1 MNCGLMMR
9 NLLYIVLLLTANFAF
24 AGGTTGSEVAQILDQ
39 PEINVVGNDAEIKI
53 NFTVPVT
60 YLRSFPAGPSDT
72 VRIAFDIPDP
82 CLAEQLR
89 IQESK
94 SSPRTNT
101 ITPFTLTFPEVV
113 SVSNRGNATCR
124 ITNRKVDTNKT
135 LLVRFDTINTYKIRL
150 GDDNHSIIIKVPLL
164 NKPEAVFVEPKFTVA
179 APPEGATSKD
189 LLRAG
194 KAAMAAGEYENAT
207 QIFNRLLLL
216 PPDENS
222 QEAQE
227 LVGNARDKNGDF
239 PKAKLEYDLYLKL
252 YPDGEGAKRVAE
264 RLIAIKEGRATVAE
278 NRVSTTKKQINKIDE
293 KSVFGSLSQYYY
305 GGRTL
310 NETGSTGKKTRSTD
324 QSDLVS
330 SFDITGR
337 WRHNQYDDK
346 VVFRDAFTHKFPP
359 GDNYRDTN
367 RLNAAYWDHDDKS
380 LGYMFRLG
388 RQPGNS
394 QGVLGRFDGG
404 FLRYNISD
412 RFRVTGVTGI
422 PDNGSHS
429 PIKTH
434 RNFYGGAF
442 EFGLPTSTVSGNVY
456 AIQQNAD
463 GFTERRA
470 IGTELRYFNNT
481 TSWFGLVDY
490 DTLYH
495 EVNIALLQG
504 NWTTGNG
511 ITFNALLDHRKSP
524 ILYSESGIPT
534 VTGARSVNDLKRLLT
549 KNQILNA
556 VNDTSANADT
566 ALFGATKQITP
577 KWQLGGDVRA
587 NRTSGTNGSGIVLA
601 QKSSGTSFTYSL
613 QAIGTNTIFGDDTSV
628 INTSYIDDPHFNAQI
643 VGLTNVAT
651 FRTKWHVTSSLSLYH
666 EKRDTNTRTI
676 KFAPTIRLSYQ
687 MFDSAVLEAEL
698 GFERSYTDDYV
709 AKTRDKS
716 LRENMF
722 VGYRWDF

>member
-1 MNCGLMMR
+1 MNCGFVMR
-9 NLLYIVLLLTANFAF
+9 KLLFVVLLLAANAVFA
-24 AGGTTGSEVAQILDQ
+24 AETTGLEVAQILDQ
-39 PEINVVGNDAEIKI
+39 PEVNVVGDGAEIKI
-53 NFTVPVT
+53 NFSVPVT
-60 YLRSFPAGPSDT
+60 YLRSFPDGPSDT
-72 VRIAFDIPDP
+72 LRIAFDIPDP
-82 CLAEQLR
+82 CLAEQIR

-94 SSPRTNT
+94 SSPKTNT
-101 ITPFTLTFPEVV
+101 ITLFTLTFPEVV
-113 SVSNRGNATCR
+113 AVSNRGNAVCR
-124 ITNRKVDTNKT
+124 ITKQKVDTNKT
-135 LLVRFDTINTYKIRL
+135 LLIKFDTASAYKVRL

-164 NKPEAVFVEPKFTVA
+164 NKPQAVFIEPTFTVA

-194 KAAMAAGEYENAT
+194 KAAMTAGEYENAT

-239 PKAKLEYDLYLKL
+239 TKAKVEYELYLKL
-252 YPDGEGAKRVAE
+252 YPTGEGATRVTE
-264 RLIAIKEGRATVAE
+264 RLTAIKEGRATVAE
-278 NRVSTTKKQINKIDE
+278 NKVSATKKQINKIDE
-293 KSVFGSLSQYYY
+293 KSAFGSLSQYYY

-310 NETGSTGKKTRSTD
+310 SENGATGKKTRSTD

-330 SFDITGR
+330 SFDMTGR

-346 VVFRDAFTHKFPP
+346 VVFRNAFTHKFPP

-367 RLNAAYWDHDDKS
+367 RLSAAYWDHDDKS
-380 LGYMFRLG
+380 LGYMFRVG

-404 FLRYNISD
+404 FARYNISD
-412 RFRVTGVTGI
+412 RFRVTGVAGI

-524 ILYSESGIPT
+524 ILYAESGITT
-534 VTGARSVNDLKRLLT
+534 VTGARSVNDLQRLLT
-549 KNQILNA
+549 KSQILNA
-556 VNDTSANADT
+556 VNDTAANTDT

-601 QKSSGTSFTYSL
+601 QKSSGTSYTYTL
-613 QAIGTNTIFGDDTSV
+613 QAIGTNTIFADDTSV
-628 INTSYIDDPHFNAQI
+628 INSSYINDPHFDAQI
-643 VGLTNVAT
+643 LGLTNVAT

-666 EKRDTNTRTI
+666 EKRDTNARTV
-676 KFAPTIRLSYQ
+676 KVAPTIRISYQ
-687 MFDSAVLEAEL
+687 MFDTALLEAEL
-698 GFERSYTDDYV
+698 GFEKSYTDNPD
-709 AKTRDKS
+709 KTRDKS